1 MKKKTIALILSLV
14 LCLSAGILP
23 AMSADAAAATKP
35 LEALGENLTA
45 AAEQPVAVPAA
56 TNRVAAVKI
65 GSPTAMIN
73 GQKTQIDPANNK
85 VVPIIKD
92 GRTMVPLRFSAS
104 AMGGTTQYISDA
116 DYITVRLGNRIARF
130 KINSKSLQIASLKG
144 KPIKRITMDVAATK
158 VNGRV
163 MVPLRAVS
171 EGLGCSVY
179 YKKFPA
185 GEIVVVS
192 LNALT
197 AQEKEQYMALLL
209 NLSKYT
215 FTNKPKTCSISLPGA
230 WDPMVDDNAFSVL
243 TNMLYPAEEFLFMEN
258 VTPASAKNDISST
271 QTQIKEKYASY
282 WDGTLVAFSK
292 PTINGKAAVCFS
304 IKMVS
309 EGHTMYVDYC
319 IIASKNVGM
328 SIRGVFNANSKA
340 RDEFKTA
347 TGTIKLL
354 K

>member
-1 MKKKTIALILSLV
+1 MKKKIIALILSL
-14 LCLSAGILP
+14 LLFLSAGVLP
-23 AMSADAAAATKP
+23 IMSADAAAPADQLK
-35 LEALGENLTA
+35 ALAENLTTA
-45 AAEQPVAVPAA
+45 PEQPAAVPLA

-73 GQKTQIDPANNK
+73 GQKTQIDPANSK
-85 VVPIIKD
+85 VVPIIKN
-92 GRTMVPLRFSAS
+92 GRTMVPLRFSAA
-104 AMGGTTQYISDA
+104 AMGGTTKYISDA
-116 DYITVRLGNRIARF
+116 DFITVTLGEKIARF
-130 KINSKSLQIASLKG
+130 KINSKTLQIVDKKG
-144 KPIKRITMDVAATK
+144 RIIKTITMDVAATK

-163 MVPLRAVS
+163 MVPLRAIS
-171 EGLGCSVY
+171 EGLGCKVY
-179 YKKFPA
+179 YEKFAA

-197 AQEKEQYMALLL
+197 SKERKYSMAQLL

-230 WDPMVDDNAFSVL
+230 WNPVVDDDAFSVL
-243 TNMLYPAEEFLFMEN
+243 TNVLYPAEEFLFMEN
-258 VTPASAKNDISST
+258 VPLASAKSDISST
-271 QTQIKEKYASY
+271 QTQIKEKYAAY

-304 IKMVS
+304 IKTMS
-309 EGHTMYVDYC
+309 GGNTMYVDYC

-328 SIRGVFNANSKA
+328 SIRGIFNANSKA
-340 RDEFKTA
+340 RAEFKTA